1 MLGPAVSETLYPFP
15 AAPLR
20 GEPMGYAKFRS
31 LKTKEHVFC
40 EGDPRSHVFQV
51 ESGAVA
57 LYKTLNDGRRQI
69 VDFAYPGDLIGL
81 GALDEHVLSAQTTC
95 ETRVRVY
102 SASALERQA
111 EEDAGLALRLYKS
124 VSRELTA
131 SRDLLVSVGQRTA
144 IERIALFLL
153 LLHRRQGKDKQDL
166 RLDMLRSDIADML
179 GLTIETVSRN
189 LTKMRNA
196 GVIDILRSG
205 NVVRICDMTR
215 LRAMAGE

>member
-1 MLGPAVSETLYPFP
+1 M
-15 AAPLR
+15 
-20 GEPMGYAKFRS
+20 
-31 LKTKEHVFC
+31 
-40 EGDPRSHVFQV
+40 
-51 ESGAVA
+51 
-57 LYKTLNDGRRQI
+57 
-69 VDFAYPGDLIGL
+69 
-81 GALDEHVLSAQTTC
+81 
-95 ETRVRVY
+95 
-102 SASALERQA
+102 
-111 EEDAGLALRLYKS
+111 
-124 VSRELTA
+124 
-131 SRDLLVSVGQRTA
+131 
-144 IERIALFLL
+144 

>member
-1 MLGPAVSETLYPFP
+1 MRCSE
-15 AAPLR
+15 
-20 GEPMGYAKFRS
+20 
-31 LKTKEHVFC
+31 
-40 EGDPRSHVFQV
+40 
-51 ESGAVA
+51 
-57 LYKTLNDGRRQI
+57 
-69 VDFAYPGDLIGL
+69 GL
-81 GALDEHVLSAQTTC
+81 SVWSRL
-95 ETRVRVY
+95 
-102 SASALERQA
+102 
-111 EEDAGLALRLYKS
+111 EDAGLALRLYKS